1 MYTDYQL
8 IFHFHKTI
16 RINLAIALM
25 FLPPQTDY
33 SNYLTA
39 FGVTGVVGQV
49 VAIPFLSN
57 KMRWSD
63 TTILIVT
70 TSTAVANQERALTY
84 TAGLKYYSYVARF
97 SHKW

>member
-1 MYTDYQL
+1 M
-8 IFHFHKTI
+8 
-16 RINLAIALM
+16 
-25 FLPPQTDY
+25 
-33 SNYLTA
+33 TA

-70 TSTAVANQERALTY
+70 TSTAVANQERVLDEMAKRDIKLY
-84 TAGLKYYSYVARF
+84 KLSVF
-97 SHKW
+97 SGRGEVP

>member
-1 MYTDYQL
+1 
-8 IFHFHKTI
+8 
-16 RINLAIALM
+16 M

-70 TSTAVANQERALTY
+70 TSTAVANQGRAFTKMALKMLVASRAR
-84 TAGLKYYSYVARF
+84 AGTNFNS
-97 SHKW
+97 SHCTGFC

>member
-1 MYTDYQL
+1 M
-8 IFHFHKTI
+8 
-16 RINLAIALM
+16 
-25 FLPPQTDY
+25 
-33 SNYLTA
+33 TA

-70 TSTAVANQERALTY
+70 TSTAVANQERVLDEMAKRDIKFYKVCFCLLRKRRGALNVMGTWNWR
-84 TAGLKYYSYVARF
+84 VA
-97 SHKW
+97 